1 MTVVT
6 WLAILVLGPG
16 SLAVFWFFLRDLKAV
31 MGERRSSDE
40 CDSRTEPDVR

>member
-16 SLAVFWFFLRDLKAV
+16 SLAVFWFFLRDLKTV
-31 MGERRSSDE
+31 MGERRNKDE
-40 CDSRTEPDVR
+40 CDSRTKPGVR

>member
-16 SLAVFWFFLRDLKAV
+16 SLAVFWFFLRDLKTV
-31 MGERRSSDE
+31 MGERRSNDE
-40 CDSRTEPDVR
+40 CDSRTEPGVR

>member
-31 MGERRSSDE
+31 MGERRDNDE
-40 CDSRTEPDVR
+40 RNSRTEPGVR

>member
-31 MGERRSSDE
+31 MGEPRDDDE
-40 CDSRTEPDVR
+40 RNSRTEPRVR

>member
-31 MGERRSSDE
+31 MGERRSNGE
-40 CDSRTEPDVR
+40 CDSRTEPGVR